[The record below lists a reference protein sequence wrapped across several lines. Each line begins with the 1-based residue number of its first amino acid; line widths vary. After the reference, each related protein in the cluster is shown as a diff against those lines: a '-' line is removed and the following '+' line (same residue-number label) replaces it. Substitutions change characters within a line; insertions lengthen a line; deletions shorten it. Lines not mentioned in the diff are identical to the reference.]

1 MSERPSYSAEQV
13 DAAVEALTSP
23 GALDHAQEVVT
34 HAAPSLQR
42 VLNEALH
49 QGGYFGEAYEQQVRQ
64 AVDADDIIE
73 RDTAMRL
80 LLAEESRLAMLVGVT
95 VGFELARE
103 LANPTGTDAAPD
115 PRPAGD

>member
-1 MSERPSYSAEQV
+1 MPDRPSYTAEQV
-13 DAAVEALTSP
+13 DAAVEALTAP

-49 QGGYFGEAYEQQVRQ
+49 QGGYFGEAHETQVRK
-64 AVDADDIIE
+64 AVEAEDLLE
-73 RDTAMRL
+73 RDRAMRVL
-80 LLAEESRLAMLVGVT
+80 LTEESRLAMLVGVT

-103 LANPTGTDAAPD
+103 LADLSDFPE
-115 PRPAGD
+115 PAGD

>member
-1 MSERPSYSAEQV
+1 MPDRPTYTAEQV
-13 DAAVEALTSP
+13 DAAVDALTEP

-49 QGGYFGEAYEQQVRQ
+49 QGGYFGEAYEAEVRK
-64 AVDADDIIE
+64 AVEADDIVE
-73 RDTAMRL
+73 RDRAMRV

-103 LANPTGTDAAPD
+103 LAD
-115 PRPAGD
+115 PSDPHRPAGD